1 MKINWNNTNEDPA
14 LIKAALGAIRH
25 EFLYMLQC
33 WLTLEQLVISVSLSL
48 EGLWGELAGISG
60 GKGIPCSSS
69 ITYPP
74 DVLGPRQIEESFPV
88 PPSSLGKSW
97 DQTLTLL
104 NQMLY
109 SFPSFKPCR
118 LFKGF
123 FLSASSYFEYQWWS
137 YTNGFFSPFFF
148 FQQSYNKGIHA
159 REAAQMFCLL
169 EPSDIIWVSLR

>member
-1 MKINWNNTNEDPA
+1 MSSYTHSRAGSLWSSWSFPFHCLWKGSGVSWQISLVGKAYPVGPA
-14 LIKAALGAIRH
+14 SPTTR
-25 EFLYMLQC
+25 
-33 WLTLEQLVISVSLSL
+33 W
-48 EGLWGELAGISG
+48 
-60 GKGIPCSSS
+60 
-69 ITYPP
+69 
-74 DVLGPRQIEESFPV
+74 QIEESVPV

-123 FLSASSYFEYQWWS
+123 FLSGRSYFEYQWWS

-159 REAAQMFCLL
+159 RDAAQMFCLL